1 MLLICASQ
9 GITADWYVSLAT
21 GNNKNAGMKET
32 PFKNIWKAI
41 ASAAPGDTLHVAE
54 GNYPGKMSC
63 GWINM
68 DKPVNLIGGYN
79 ADFSDRN
86 PLVYHTMLRPT
97 NAQNTTK
104 PTFGTLTI
112 KTRKFG
118 PDCSI
123 LIDGFIFDHTQA
135 NSYHAHEGKP
145 EGFEHGMLTIP
156 PARGATKNP
165 SIDKALLNAETDG
178 TFTIQNSLFLN
189 GGTFFRE
196 CENPEQRIH
205 RQSDDGCRRE
215 KHQR

>member
-1 MLLICASQ
+1 MRYCKLSLLGGMLLICASQ

-123 LIDGFIFDHTQA
+123 LIDVFIFDHTQA
-135 NSYHAHEGKP
+135 NSYHDIVGKP
-145 EGFEHGMLTIP
+145 E
-156 PARGATKNP
+156 
-165 SIDKALLNAETDG
+165 
-178 TFTIQNSLFLN
+178 
-189 GGTFFRE
+189 
-196 CENPEQRIH
+196 
-205 RQSDDGCRRE
+205 
-215 KHQR
+215 